1 MNQKLDDF
9 RRAGHEAVDWIA
21 DYLQDPR
28 QFPVLPQ
35 MKPGDLV
42 DQIPDHAP
50 EKGEPFENLLADF
63 HRLVIPAFTHWNHPR
78 FMAFFSTS
86 ASAPGV
92 LAEMLSATINGNVML
107 WKSSPAG
114 TELEIAA
121 MNWLRQWLGLPEQ
134 YFGIIYDTASMSTF
148 TAIAAARHFADPGI
162 REKGA
167 SAANLILYTSE
178 QAHSSV
184 EKGALALGIGQ
195 RNVRKIGTDPEFRMR
210 VDLLQAAIE
219 EDVRAGKRPFCVVAT
234 VGTTSTTSVDPVP
247 AIADLA
253 ERYKLW
259 LHVDAAYG
267 GCAAML
273 PEKRA
278 ALEGIERCDSLVT
291 NPHKWLMTPS
301 DLSAFFTRRPEVL
314 REAFS
319 LVPEYLRTE
328 ENPRAV
334 NFMDY
339 GVQLGRRFRA
349 LKLWFIMRYYGRE
362 GVAEMLRSQIAWT
375 QELASA
381 IDADPHFERM
391 APAPFT
397 VVCFRFKGSDDDNRR
412 LIEAVNATGKAFLSG
427 TVLNGRFTVRLAIGN
442 MGMTR
447 DDVMAV
453 WELVKQSAATLGLV

>member
-28 QFPVLPQ
+28 QYPVLPP

-148 TAIAAARHFADPGI
+148 TAIAAARHFADPEI

-184 EKGALALGIGQ
+184 EKGALALGIGKC
-195 RNVRKIGTDPEFRMR
+195 NVRKIGTDPEFRMR
-210 VDLLQAAIE
+210 ADLLKAAIE

-267 GCAAML
+267 GCASVL

-278 ALEGIERCDSLVT
+278 ALDGIERCDSLVT

-362 GVAEMLRSQIAWT
+362 GVAEMLRAQIGWT
-375 QELASA
+375 QELVSA

-397 VVCFRFKGSDDDNRR
+397 VVCFRFKGSDDDNHR
-412 LIEAVNATGKAFLSG
+412 LIEAVNATGKAFLAG
-427 TVLNGRFTVRLAIGN
+427 TVLNGHFTVRLAIGN